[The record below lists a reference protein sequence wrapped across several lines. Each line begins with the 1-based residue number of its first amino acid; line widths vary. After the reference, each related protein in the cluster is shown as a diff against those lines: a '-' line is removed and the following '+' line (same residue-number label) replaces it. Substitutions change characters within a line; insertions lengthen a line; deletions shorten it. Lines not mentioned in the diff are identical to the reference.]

1 MSDSVIKVAMICFTI
16 ICCFGFMTRA
26 MIEMDSNAREAA
38 KKNDDEQDMKGDVV

>member
-26 MIEMDSNAREAA
+26 MIEMDANARESA
-38 KKNDDEQDMKGDVV
+38 KEDEEQDMKGDKT